1 MGFLFIVRYVKCCL
15 SRMCRN
21 THTHTHTYLWLYQK
35 SPKISVFHCQ
45 DVDLFHIL
53 ITSLNLYQI
62 LCSQLD
68 ISSKPLKKT
77 AQKRKVI
84 TCTGADGLFAN
95 DVAQQV
101 ILVESR
107 TIRSH
112 RNRFLI
118 IRCPD
123 VDNLVVGV
131 GILERQT
138 TAVLVYSNQ
147 KFNLQ
152 TIAMLFWYP

>member
-1 MGFLFIVRYVKCCL
+1 MKCYL
-15 SRMCRN
+15 SRTYRN
-21 THTHTHTYLWLYQK
+21 THTHTHAHTYLWLYQK
-35 SPKISVFHCQ
+35 SPKISVFHRQ
-45 DVDLFHIL
+45 DVDLFQML
-53 ITSLNLYQI
+53 ITSLNLYQNVVFTI
-62 LCSQLD
+62 GYFF
-68 ISSKPLKKT
+68 KPLKKKKIWL

-138 TAVLVYSNQ
+138 TRVLVYSNQ